1 MEHGA
6 SDRSSSCDAGS
17 SSSATV
23 SVCDETEGPIE
34 LPANILAY
42 VPGISGAKRCGGVA
56 STVMDAMWAGMRGS
70 DRGVS
75 QPSPPLR
82 CDWSA
87 TRRPFPRCGRWRGGG
102 GGPVFGPRPSWR
114 GRPPQ
119 RPFFGRRAG
128 PPCFNPRGRNDAA
141 FFGWQPSFN
150 RGRAHHFYTTPY
162 FDRDSPHQH
171 GRRRPPLLP
180 LPFLDDTAPQDADS
194 SMTTSVSPC
203 RPTTKSVLAR
213 QGAIEGDTDDVASAS
228 SEVVS
233 LSEETAMSTA
243 SETATTMVLTGT
255 VLSCA
260 AVTETSSVAARDD
273 GARGQQPLTDWI
285 RSVESCLNDAPV
297 LTPASKD
304 ENGVEPSL
312 DLSASAEVGDSC
324 GNAEQRNREVRP
336 ATTGE
341 GVTDAD
347 CKMGQTPGSELTAAP
362 LESCLNDASGLTRTP
377 IDCEDAG
384 IESSRDLPASAAVDD
399 PCGSAEQQDSAT
411 RGEIT
416 DADRELGLTPGSA
429 LTAVSVSFVRE
440 NGSTTARCAAGN
452 VSDNASVSLD
462 PADST
467 PVPSADSGESGKECS
482 CVRSP
487 STVEDRSGGIGQV
500 SNDCLLT
507 APTTNS
513 VSLSHDTSASAENAT
528 VRDNAANHTD
538 PSDSTAA
545 PPQGS
550 GGTGNQ
556 WSRVCSPATH
566 RSSVLRQASNDC
578 PLTAPTATGPSGSHD
593 ASASAGNATVPDNA
607 PHHADLSQSTAVPP
621 QGSDESGNEWSP
633 DRTPTAHRS
642 SVHGQV
648 LSDCPAVDNDD
659 QCRGVTEEADDR
671 MSLEMG
677 CYEDAPDSQRP
688 VVDDGLEYV
697 LIASESGTADDDDVY
712 VVCESRTLCAIQKM

>member
-1 MEHGA
+1 MEHDA
-6 SDRSSSCDAGS
+6 SDRSSSCDAES

-23 SVCDETEGPIE
+23 SVCDETEEPIE

-56 STVMDAMWAGMRGS
+56 STVMDALWTGMRGA

-128 PPCFNPRGRNDAA
+128 PPRFNPRGRNDAA

-213 QGAIEGDTDDVASAS
+213 QGAIEGDTDDAASAS

-233 LSEETAMSTA
+233 LTEETAMSTA
-243 SETATTMVLTGT
+243 SKTATTVVLTGT
-255 VLSCA
+255 VVSGA

-273 GARGQQPLTDWI
+273 GARGQQPLTNWI

-304 ENGVEPSL
+304 ENAGDEPSL
-312 DLSASAEVGDSC
+312 DLPTSAEVVDPC
-324 GNAEQRNREVRP
+324 GGAEQRDREARP

-347 CKMGQTPGSELTAAP
+347 CKMGQSPGSELTAAP
-362 LESCLNDASGLTRTP
+362 LESCLNDASGLTPTP
-377 IDCEDAG
+377 INCEDAG
-384 IESSRDLPASAAVDD
+384 IEPSRDLPASAAVDD
-399 PCGSAEQQDSAT
+399 PCGSAEQQDPAT

-416 DADRELGLTPGSA
+416 DADYELGLTPGSA
-429 LTAVSVSFVRE
+429 PTAVPVSFMCE
-440 NGSTTARCAAGN
+440 NGSTTAPCAAGS

-467 PVPSADSGESGKECS
+467 PAPSTDSGESGKECS

-487 STVEDRSGGIGQV
+487 STVEDQSGGIGQV
-500 SNDCLLT
+500 SNDYLLT

-513 VSLSHDTSASAENAT
+513 VSLRHDTSASAENAT
-528 VRDNAANHTD
+528 VRDNAASHTD
-538 PSDSTAA
+538 PFDSTAA

-550 GGTGNQ
+550 GGT
-556 WSRVCSPATH
+556 R
-566 RSSVLRQASNDC
+566 
-578 PLTAPTATGPSGSHD
+578 
-593 ASASAGNATVPDNA
+593 
-607 PHHADLSQSTAVPP
+607 
-621 QGSDESGNEWSP
+621 NEWSP
-633 DRTPTAHRS
+633 VRSPTAHRG
-642 SVHGQV
+642 SVHGQA